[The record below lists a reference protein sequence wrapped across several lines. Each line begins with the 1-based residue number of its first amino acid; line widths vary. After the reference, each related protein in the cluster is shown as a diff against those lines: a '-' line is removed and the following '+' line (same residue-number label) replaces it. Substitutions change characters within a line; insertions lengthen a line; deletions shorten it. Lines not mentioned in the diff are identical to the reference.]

1 MECNDLT
8 GFKRNTSRKYK
19 TLMLI
24 NPRLY
29 LMLLWWSQ
37 HVVDTRAY
45 VTINLDYANRLTP
58 ID

>member
-1 MECNDLT
+1 
-8 GFKRNTSRKYK
+8 
-19 TLMLI
+19 
-24 NPRLY
+24 
-29 LMLLWWSQ
+29 MLLWWSQ